1 MHKNTLL
8 YRLKKIMGSL
18 EHPMLDKYD
27 RDYMY
32 DSITLIN
39 LYEKKYKELLNHF
52 YENEFDQD

>member
-1 MHKNTLL
+1 
-8 YRLKKIMGSL
+8 MGGL

-32 DSITLIN
+32 GSITLIN